1 MGSVNI
7 ENMIAKAGEN
17 GWDFFNEL
25 LEGGQQRASS
35 LPPEQLAKAEKIAF
49 AWADFYATEKGRAA
63 IEHLIEITFERATY
77 TAALGLP
84 MDAAYGHGCLREGQN
99 TIVHLVLK
107 MIAEGRK
114 ERQPAERTV
123 I

>member
-1 MGSVNI
+1 MSVDV
-7 ENMIAKAGEN
+7 ERMIAAAGEN
-17 GWDFFNEL
+17 GWDFFKDA
-25 LEGGQQRASS
+25 LEAGQPRASS
-35 LPPEQLAKAEKIAF
+35 LSPEQLARAEKLAGAWAAF
-49 AWADFYATEKGRAA
+49 AASEGGRAA
-63 IEHLIEITFERATY
+63 IDHLVEITFERATH

-114 ERQPAERTV
+114 ERLPAERTTT
-123 I
+123 